1 MMTEPKS
8 NPFGFDGL
16 NDGLDLDA
24 FAPKAKVVD
33 RDKAAATREVASE
46 AGFTRRTA
54 SPAPAAPKA
63 STPRPAPV
71 PKAEGPKAVA
81 AVAPAAEKSRKRRVN
96 IAELLGIEDRYPDSE
111 RAQLNMLAPVPVV
124 MRWRKLV
131 RETNLPAWEIL
142 EQAMDAME
150 AKSGRGGKG

>member
-1 MMTEPKS
+1 MTEPKS

-63 STPRPAPV
+63 SPPRPAPV